1 MADLKIAADLALP
14 LEAVTQTFAVLAKRG
29 VGKTYTALVL
39 VEELLK
45 AGLQTVVVD
54 PIGVT
59 WGLRASADGQRPG
72 LPIVILGGDHGDVPL
87 ELGSGELIAD
97 LVVEEGIAAVL
108 DLSRFR
114 KGEQTRFMTDFCERL
129 YHRNRAPLHLVLDEA
144 DAFAP
149 QRPLPGQQRLLG
161 AVEDLVRRGRARGI
175 GVTLVTQR
183 AAVLNKDVLTQ
194 VEVLIALRTIA
205 PQDREA
211 IDAWVKVHGT
221 PEQRAELLAS
231 LPSLPIGTAWFWSPG
246 WLDAFQRV
254 QVRRRETFDSSATP
268 EVGQQPKAP
277 KRLAQVDLERLRARI
292 ATTIEKA
299 KADDPRELRRRIA
312 ELEHELKARPPEQRV
327 VRVVERVEVPVLDPA
342 VADRLNATARSLADL
357 GRDLGAMADSIVRAL
372 AQTSGARPT
381 PDVPRAEPTSEPPPS
396 PPLPSIRAINQ
407 PTGGPDGKL
416 PLAERKILTAL
427 AQYPEGRTKR
437 QVAILAGYA
446 VAGGGFNNALS
457 ALRSKGCIEGGKDR
471 LKITDHGRGALGTWE
486 PLPTGRALADHWF
499 ANLPKAERSILRV
512 LIDAYPASLT
522 KADVATASGYE
533 PAGGGFNNA
542 LSRLRTLELITGRG
556 ELQASGDFFQETG
569 ARQFG

>member
-14 LEAVTQTFAVLAKRG
+14 LQAVTQTFAVLAKRG

-97 LVVEEGIAAVL
+97 LIVEEGIAAVL

-221 PEQRAELLAS
+221 LEQRAELLAS

-299 KADDPRELRRRIA
+299 TADDPRELRRRIA
-312 ELEHELKARPPEQRV
+312 ELEHELKARPTEQRV
-327 VRVVERVEVPVLDPA
+327 VKVVERVEVPVLDPA

-372 AQTSGARPT
+372 ALTTGAQPI
-381 PDVPRAEPTSEPPPS
+381 PDVPRPEPTSEPPSS
-396 PPLPSIRAINQ
+396 PPLPSMRAVNHA
-407 PTGGPDGKL
+407 TSASDGKL

-427 AQYPEGRTKR
+427 VQYPAGRTKQ
-437 QVAILAGYA
+437 QVAILTGYA
-446 VAGGGFNNALS
+446 VSGGGFNNALS
-457 ALRSKGCIEGGKDR
+457 SLRSKGWLEGGKDR
-471 LKITDHGRGALGTWE
+471 LKITDQGRGMLGTWE

-499 ANLPKAERSILRV
+499 ASLPKAERSILRV
-512 LIDAYPASLT
+512 LLDAYPASLT
-522 KADVATASGYE
+522 KVEVATASGYE

-542 LSRLRTLELITGRG
+542 LSRLRTLELIMGRG
-556 ELQASGDFFQETG
+556 ELQASGDFFQETS